1 MRGGRAVVT
10 TSTTAEA
17 TAPVMST
24 PGVVSV
30 AQMEEETGHLGRG
43 MNCDPSDVSE
53 ALEPLLPTS
62 VYFTYI

>member
-1 MRGGRAVVT
+1 MKGGRAVVT
-10 TSTTAEA
+10 ASTTAEA
-17 TAPVMST
+17 TDPVMST

-30 AQMEEETGHLGRG
+30 AQVEEETGHLGRG

-53 ALEPLLPTS
+53 ALEPLLTTS